1 MKVLKL
7 LVAFTLAII
16 WLPSLVSA
24 EETMTNGMKEIA
36 TSQPAMK
43 LAQSMRQRT
52 GVRTPSPQSIRSI
65 RMPDGSRATTIVT
78 RSGTLEATCQSGGG
92 KPCTCAEVC
101 VASATDCK
109 CFTSAEVP
117 NVP

>member
-24 EETMTNGMKEIA
+24 EETMTKGMKEIA

-43 LAQSMRQRT
+43 LAQSMQQRT
-52 GVRTPSPQSIRSI
+52 GVRTPSPQSIRL
-65 RMPDGSRATTIVT
+65 PDGSRATTIVT
-78 RSGTLEATCQSGGG
+78 RSGTQEANCQSGDGKASCSCPDMCGSGPTSCMCVTVPSGG
-92 KPCTCAEVC
+92 
-101 VASATDCK
+101 
-109 CFTSAEVP
+109 
-117 NVP
+117 N